1 MRILSTI
8 IISPELDVILD
19 AENKVIGEAR
29 TDVAVLDVSPLEKK
43 IAELELL
50 ADELVNSLN
59 PKTAPLISSRP
70 RREGLYFK
78 AGFLSNMVVGFLVGL
93 AIFSLSVITYFAL
106 IDQANIILEIA
117 RKFTPPPLP

>member
-1 MRILSTI
+1 MSTI

-19 AENKVIGEAR
+19 AENKVVGEAR

-43 IAELELL
+43 IAELELI

-70 RREGLYFK
+70 RREGLYLK
-78 AGFLSNMVVGFLVGL
+78 AGFLSNMVIGFLIGL
-93 AIFSLSVITYFAL
+93 AVFSLGIMVYLAL
-106 IDQANIILEIA
+106 TGQATILKEIA
-117 RKFTPPPLP
+117 SKFVPPPIP